1 MTSNLTDS
9 NSGRRQIQ
17 RSRRTLATEVYDL
30 LKWDILTCELLPGQM
45 ISESD
50 LVRQFEVSKTPIREA
65 LKMLTQEGL
74 VRSMPSIG
82 YVVAPIDLDELQ
94 EIYDMQKILETA
106 AVERAIERITDEELD
121 RLEELVGE
129 SFILSDKESIIR
141 WFKSNT
147 EFHIAIAE
155 ASGNR
160 RLVEALRNVLEEMF
174 RPGFLAELYS
184 GVNTEVFIADHRRI
198 VEALRRKDAKLA
210 VEWLTRQSEIGI
222 TAVIDA
228 LAKRGLQGGPEK
240 SL

>member
-1 MTSNLTDS
+1 VTSNLMDS

-45 ISESD
+45 INESD

-74 VRSMPSIG
+74 VRSIPSIG

-94 EIYDMQKILETA
+94 EIYDMQKILEAA

-121 RLEELVGE
+121 RLEKLVGE

-147 EFHIAIAE
+147 EFHITIAE

-184 GVNTEVFIADHRRI
+184 GLNTEVFIADHRRI
-198 VEALRRKDAKLA
+198 VEALRRKDTKLA

-228 LAKRGLQGGPEK
+228 LAKRGLQGDPEK

>member
-1 MTSNLTDS
+1 VTSNLIDS

-45 ISESD
+45 INESD

-94 EIYDMQKILETA
+94 EIYDMQKIFEAA

-184 GVNTEVFIADHRRI
+184 GLNTEVFIADHRRI

-210 VEWLTRQSEIGI
+210 VELLTRQSEIGI

-228 LAKRGLQGGPEK
+228 LAKRELQGGPEK

>member
-1 MTSNLTDS
+1 VTSNLIDS

>member
-1 MTSNLTDS
+1 MTSNLIDS

-45 ISESD
+45 INESD

-82 YVVAPIDLDELQ
+82 YIVAPIDLDELQ
-94 EIYDMQKILETA
+94 EVYDMHKILEAA

-121 RLEELVGE
+121 RLEKLVGE

-155 ASGNR
+155 ASGNH
-160 RLVEALRNVLEEMF
+160 RLVGALRNLLEEML
-174 RPGFLAELYS
+174 RPSFLVELYS
-184 GVNTEVFIADHRRI
+184 GLNTEVFIADHRRI

-210 VEWLTRQSEIGI
+210 VEWLTRQNEIGI

>member
-1 MTSNLTDS
+1 MTSNLIDS

-45 ISESD
+45 INESD

-82 YVVAPIDLDELQ
+82 YIVAPIDLDELQ
-94 EIYDMQKILETA
+94 EVYDMHKILEAA

-155 ASGNR
+155 ASGNH
-160 RLVEALRNVLEEMF
+160 RLVGALRNVLEEMF
-174 RPGFLAELYS
+174 RPSFLVELYS
-184 GVNTEVFIADHRRI
+184 GLNTEVFIADHRRI

-210 VEWLTRQSEIGI
+210 VEWLTRQNEIGI

>member
-1 MTSNLTDS
+1 MTSSLIYS

-45 ISESD
+45 INESD

-94 EIYDMQKILETA
+94 EIYDMQKIFEAA

-184 GVNTEVFIADHRRI
+184 GLNTEVFIADHRRI

-210 VEWLTRQSEIGI
+210 VELLTRQSEIGI

-228 LAKRGLQGGPEK
+228 LAKRELQVGPEK